1 MAEVALRGLL
11 SFDTD
16 RVKDYV
22 FATSR
27 LVEVRGA
34 SALLEE
40 LNRNMTDQ
48 IVAQVLGTTDTSH
61 VRIYTGGGSAMYQI
75 PQDKADEVIQAV
87 ERLYRE
93 TTVTASITGAWASL
107 DGRSFEAARNKV
119 ASKLREKKDA
129 RGRSPLVPLMPYL
142 QFCDS
147 CGLYPA
153 AEPVQQPEGTTRHL
167 CRSCAVKQ
175 ERGRK
180 GRVSLFWDEFKQT
193 VRDAGQHE
201 TWKSVEPPDNFTQIG
216 DKSHPPGYIGLIYS
230 DGNQMGK
237 FLETLQTPEN
247 YRRHALAIDKAIRRA
262 TYQTLCERVAPESP
276 AAFEVL
282 LLGGDDLLLVTTA
295 DRALDV
301 AINIARTF
309 ERLTQPRL
317 TLSSGVVI
325 AHDSFPIAQMR
336 DLAEALLKQAKRR
349 SFEENNA
356 STVDFMVVTASS
368 ASDLDR
374 VRDETLTNRVF
385 VGQPAAPAEAAISH
399 RLTERPYTID
409 ELENLIRHARQLA
422 EVGFPRSRL
431 QAMYEALF
439 VSERAAMTAAT
450 LGVARTSQKKH
461 HQAIVDFFTDFGV
474 PIQAP
479 QFPPWRR
486 GKDQSATA
494 LGDLVEIYPFVGKR

>member
-1 MAEVALRGLL
+1 MADLNALV

-22 FATSR
+22 FATSK

-40 LNRNMTDQ
+40 LNRHKMDQ
-48 IVAQVLGTTDTSH
+48 TVAKVLGVTDIRPS
-61 VRIYTGGGSAMYQI
+61 RIYAAGGSAMYQA
-75 PQDKADEVIQAV
+75 PQDQADEVIQAV
-87 ERLYRE
+87 EGLYRE

-119 ASKLREKKDA
+119 ARKLREKKDA

-167 CRSCAVKQ
+167 CRSCAIKQ

-180 GRVSLFWDEFKQT
+180 GRVSLFWDEFKHT

-216 DKSHPPGYIGLIYS
+216 EKSHPSGYIGLIYS

-237 FLETLQTPEN
+237 FLEKLQTPDD
-247 YRRHALAIDKAIRRA
+247 YSRHAGQIDAAIRQA
-262 TYQTLCERVAPESP
+262 TYQALLEQLAPETP
-276 AAFEVL
+276 ASFEIL
-282 LLGGDDLLLVTTA
+282 LLGGDDLLLVTAA
-295 DRALDV
+295 DKALDV
-301 AINIARTF
+301 AIQVAQKF
-309 ERLTQPRL
+309 ERFAPRPL

-374 VRDETLTNRVF
+374 VRDEVLTNRMF
-385 VGQPAAPAEAAISH
+385 VGQPSDAPVTH
-399 RLTERPYTID
+399 KLTERPYTIE

-474 PIQAP
+474 QIQAP

-486 GKDQSATA
+486 ERDLSATA